1 MMLLLLALL
10 QAAPSTSGA
19 PAPTPIAPPVG
30 HAPTVTVTGPEPE
43 PTAAEAE
50 KTAEQVQEMYNVSC
64 AAREFGAYDDMCD
77 ALNKQ
82 VKEAKATAQ
91 RLAKKEKAAAH

>member
-10 QAAPSTSGA
+10 QAAPGAPGA
-19 PAPTPIAPPVG
+19 PAPSTPPVG

-50 KTAEQVQEMYNVSC
+50 KTAEQVQEMYDVSC